1 MPPCPAYSAVPAAP
15 AAASE
20 PRSPAEPL
28 RYDCLSNRWNNMQML
43 PNAFSWSSDIS
54 LDFFGHVRQ
63 CIGIEHTADIYA
75 VIQTNLYPQILFR
88 GVTGTSTEVTAMMLW
103 QYFLSL
109 LKKYK
114 YFNMEHVPL
123 RIVAQPPFLRGDSHF
138 PANVMAALFVFLF
151 SWSSVCWLIY
161 VFFNTEK

>member
-54 LDFFGHVRQ
+54 LDFFRHVRQ

-114 YFNMEHVPL
+114 YFNIEHVPL